1 MTRLSWTA
9 LLLFIFY
16 SQASSS
22 ALPEQACLIEQLK
35 TADDNATIGDLK
47 ALCQTLR
54 PVSEVP
60 SETATQVIEAEAAT
74 TPSGT
79 GPTHST

>member
-47 ALCQTLR
+47 ALC
-54 PVSEVP
+54 
-60 SETATQVIEAEAAT
+60 
-74 TPSGT
+74 
-79 GPTHST
+79 